1 MKFHNG
7 YKDIKV
13 TLVDWAGN
21 NFAKKVYEFG
31 RLSHDFDEVL
41 PEEYTERNPNCI
53 KLINKIID
61 GTTLPKYAMQGTR
74 LVFRIEG
81 ISRIC
86 LAQLTRDS
94 AIFASQ
100 GGGVHPL
107 TQDFNMPLSIL
118 QYDDVMEKVKQAQY
132 LLEEAYIML
141 AEREVPALEARY
153 IGLHSQTISLTA
165 AYTPADFVRSCYS
178 RTSSNFC
185 DECNY
190 VYRLMYKELR
200 NAMSTLSDIN
210 SYNLWVWIAPENKC
224 INDGIYERERLYN
237 SDFTDWEQRVYEPKL
252 PAINDWRKSCWKT
265 ELERMY
271 VTGNGYL
278 TNREQELIRKWCK
291 EESEGN
297 ELDTSY
303 DPDASDVLKNAIK
316 RMDYYKEHRYVKE

>member
-1 MKFHNG
+1 MKFHEG

-13 TLVDWAGN
+13 TLVDWAGED
-21 NFAKKVYEFG
+21 FAEKVYEFG

-41 PEEYTERNPNCI
+41 PEEYNANNADCI

-61 GTTLPKYAMQGTR
+61 GTTRPKYAMQGTR

-190 VYRLMYKELR
+190 VYRLMYRVLHE
-200 NAMSTLSDIN
+200 AMLKLMDIN
-210 SYNLWVWIAPENKC
+210 SFNLWMWIAPEYKC
-224 INDGIYERERLYN
+224 INDDIYERERLYN
-237 SDFTDWEQRVYEPKL
+237 SDFTDWEQNIYSPKL
-252 PAINDWRKSCWKT
+252 PAINDWRKSCWKK

-271 VTGNGYL
+271 DTGEGYL
-278 TNREQELIRKWCK
+278 TFAERNKIEKWRNWEKC
-291 EESEGN
+291 GN
-297 ELDTSY
+297 ELCTSY
-303 DPDASDVLKNAIK
+303 NADEPDVLKNAIK
-316 RMDYYKEHRYVKE
+316 RTDYYKEHRND